1 MRKAK
6 GWLLMTATG
15 KLELKDTA
23 LLNPKKHLNSI
34 IEPDHDIRPILAV
47 LCNFLPAVKF

>member
-15 KLELKDTA
+15 KIELKDTA
-23 LLNPKKHLNSI
+23 QLNAKKHLNSI
-34 IEPDHDIRPILAV
+34 IELGHDIRPILVV
-47 LCNFLPAVKF
+47 LCNFWQL